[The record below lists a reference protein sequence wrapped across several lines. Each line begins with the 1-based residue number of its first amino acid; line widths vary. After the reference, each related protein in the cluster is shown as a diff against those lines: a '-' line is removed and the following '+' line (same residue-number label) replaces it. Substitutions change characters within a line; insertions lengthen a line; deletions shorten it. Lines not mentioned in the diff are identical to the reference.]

1 MLLIR
6 EGLLKKE
13 NLWSIMINYSVSI
26 ENLVKY
32 FGRRLVFNGINAFF
46 NSGNIYGISGPNGSG
61 KSTFVKIIANLIS
74 PTHGNVVHRVDN
86 QIITNEKL
94 HNYLGFVSPYLYLY
108 DEFTAEEN
116 LIYFS
121 KIRGINF
128 NKEYSD
134 FMLTQFNLYDRRN
147 DLVRG
152 YSSGMKQRLKFIF
165 ALLHKPPLIILDEPT
180 SNLDNLGKDKVYE
193 FISNEGGKNLVVIA
207 SNDDADLQMCKQI
220 INLEEFKSKN

>member
-1 MLLIR
+1 MT
-6 EGLLKKE
+6 E
-13 NLWSIMINYSVSI
+13 YSLQI

-32 FGRRLVFNGINAFF
+32 FGRRLVFNGINASFK
-46 NSGNIYGISGPNGSG
+46 SKNIYGIAGPNGSG

-74 PTHGNVVHRVDN
+74 PTRGKVTHKNEDE
-86 QIITNEKL
+86 IITGEKL
-94 HNYLGFVSPYLYLY
+94 HNYIGFVSPYLFLY

-128 NKEYSD
+128 NKDYSD
-134 FMLTQFNLYDRRN
+134 YLLLQMNLIDRRN

-165 ALLHKPPLIILDEPT
+165 ALLHKPRLIILDEPT
-180 SNLDNLGKDKVYE
+180 SNLDNFGKDKVYE
-193 FISNEGGKNLVVIA
+193 LISKEGEENLIVIA
-207 SNDDADLQMCKQI
+207 SNELDDLKLCSQI
-220 INLEEFKSKN
+220 LNLEDYKNKNE